1 MNTSLNSPI
10 ASARSISGE
19 GCAAI
24 IGAVG
29 SAFLL
34 AKKLLS
40 PKPAKPEPMGRADFY
55 AELAALK
62 DHVHTGHLAILDK
75 LDANHREL
83 LAALERQATRINTLE
98 AGLARVDERT
108 SKGGRTSS

>member
-1 MNTSLNSPI
+1 MNTNLNSPI
-10 ASARSISGE
+10 PAAHSLSGE
-19 GCAAI
+19 GWAA

-29 SAFLL
+29 AVALL
-34 AKKLLS
+34 MKKLLS

-62 DHVHTGHLAILDK
+62 DHIHAAHLAILEK

-98 AGLARVDERT
+98 SGLARVDERT